1 MKPKDGQEDDFVLI
15 SAGDGLIMP
24 NQEPLT
30 LQLLLE
36 TIHRLQ
42 SERDEARSELAFVQ
56 AEYAAANESDLTRDA
71 LCLQLAALKHELR
84 MAEERAAIA
93 ARERDEAVALN
104 QAMSRVLAEYRDGYV
119 YCEQHGHEQQ
129 EPCPQCAEEKR

>member
-42 SERDEARSELAFVQ
+42 SEHDEARSELAFIQ

-84 MAEERAAIA
+84 MAAERAAIA
-93 ARERDEAVALN
+93 CRERDEAVALN
-104 QAMSRVLAEYRDGYV
+104 RAMGRVLAAKEAD
-119 YCEQHGHEQQ
+119 
-129 EPCPQCAEEKR
+129 